1 MSKLPLEPSL
11 RRLRHLPT
19 ALALG
24 ALLGACSSQPK
35 VPAGAR
41 PAPPNM
47 TMTAGNMAAVVRTYN
62 VDEVRAANLALS
74 KSKNPAV
81 RAYAERMIHDHSA
94 AEQQLNTVMAQL
106 GTQPTPNTASQQ
118 DQARDNAAIASLQS
132 KSGADFDRSYMDIMI
147 AGHRALIQDL
157 DTMIPGAREEAMK
170 SYLTSLRTVA
180 ASHLQQAQQVRS
192 SLGG

>member
-1 MSKLPLEPSL
+1 
-11 RRLRHLPT
+11 
-19 ALALG
+19 
-24 ALLGACSSQPK
+24 
-35 VPAGAR
+35 
-41 PAPPNM
+41 M

>member
-1 MSKLPLEPSL
+1 MSKASLEASL

-24 ALLGACSSQPK
+24 ALLGSCASQPETI
-35 VPAGAR
+35 PSGAR
-41 PAPPNM
+41 PAPPTM
-47 TMTAGNMAAVVRTYN
+47 TMTAGNIGAVVRTYN

-74 KSKNPAV
+74 KSKNAAV

-94 AEQQLNTVMAQL
+94 ADQQMSAVMSQL
-106 GTQPTPNTASQQ
+106 GTQPTPNAASQQ
-118 DQARDNAAIASLQS
+118 DQKRDNAAIAALQS
-132 KSGADFDRSYMDIMI
+132 KSGADFDRAYMDTMI

-170 SYLTSLRTVA
+170 SYLTSLRSVA

-192 SLGG
+192 SLG